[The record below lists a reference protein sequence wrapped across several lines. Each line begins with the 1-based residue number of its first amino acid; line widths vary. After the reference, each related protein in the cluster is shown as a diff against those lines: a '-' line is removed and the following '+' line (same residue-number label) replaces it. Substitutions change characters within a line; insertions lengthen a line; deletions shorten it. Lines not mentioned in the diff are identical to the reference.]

1 MIIATIQNL
10 KKGDEQILAKDGV
23 ILSGYEIEVT
33 LNNFFNDI
41 FEIELKDNTEEC
53 FFFNENQLFC
63 YIYHPQLDEA
73 NRKRRALI
81 LFEKNASEE
90 VCKNTIEVMGLS
102 WDRFCELRDKA
113 LISNKVS
120 KFLNIKTSALIVAIL
135 TAIIFAIF
143 YKKK

>member
-23 ILSGYEIEVT
+23 ILSGYEREVI
-33 LNNFFNDI
+33 LNKFFNDI
-41 FEIELKDNTEEC
+41 FEIELKDNIEEC

-90 VCKNTIEVMGLS
+90 VCKSTIEVMGLS

-120 KFLNIKTSALIVAIL
+120 KFLNIKTLTLIVVIL
-135 TAIIFAIF
+135 MAIIFAIF
-143 YKKK
+143 L

>member
-23 ILSGYEIEVT
+23 ILSGYEREVA
-33 LNNFFNDI
+33 LNKFFSDI
-41 FEIELKDNTEEC
+41 FEIELKDNIEEC

-90 VCKNTIEVMGLS
+90 VCKSTIEVMGLS

-120 KFLNIKTSALIVAIL
+120 KFLNIKTLTLIVVIL
-135 TAIIFAIF
+135 MAIIFAIF
-143 YKKK
+143 L

>member
-23 ILSGYEIEVT
+23 ILSGYVREVI
-33 LNNFFNDI
+33 LNKFFNDI
-41 FEIELKDNTEEC
+41 FEIELKDNIEEC

-81 LFEKNASEE
+81 LFEKNAREE
-90 VCKNTIEVMGLS
+90 VCKSTIEVMGLS

-120 KFLNIKTSALIVAIL
+120 KFLNIKTLTLIVVIL
-135 TAIIFAIF
+135 MAIIFAIF
-143 YKKK
+143 L

>member
-23 ILSGYEIEVT
+23 ILSGYEREVI
-33 LNNFFNDI
+33 LNKFFNDI
-41 FEIELKDNTEEC
+41 FEIELKDNIEEC

-81 LFEKNASEE
+81 LFEKNAREE
-90 VCKNTIEVMGLS
+90 VCKSTIEVMGLS

-120 KFLNIKTSALIVAIL
+120 KFLNIKTLTLIVVIL
-135 TAIIFAIF
+135 MAIIFAIF
-143 YKKK
+143 L

>member
-1 MIIATIQNL
+1 MIVATIQNL
-10 KKGDEQILAKDGV
+10 KKGNEQIIAKDGV
-23 ILSGYEIEVT
+23 VLSGDERENT
-33 LNNFFNDI
+33 LNKFFSDI
-41 FEIELKDNTEEC
+41 FDIQLKDNVEEC
-53 FFFNENQLFC
+53 FFFDENQLFC

-81 LFEKNASEE
+81 LFDKNANEE
-90 VCKNTIEVMGLS
+90 VCKSTIEVMGLS

-120 KFLNIKTSALIVAIL
+120 KFLNIKTSTLIVGIL